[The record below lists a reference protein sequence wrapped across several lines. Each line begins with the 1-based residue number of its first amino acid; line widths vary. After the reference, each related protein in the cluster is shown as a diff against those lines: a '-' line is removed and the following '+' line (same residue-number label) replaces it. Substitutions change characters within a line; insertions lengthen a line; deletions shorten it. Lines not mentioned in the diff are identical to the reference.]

1 MQQLLKKKKVKKKS
15 HLGEEENFE
24 RFYVEKL

>member
-1 MQQLLKKKKVKKKS
+1 MQQLLKKKVKKKS